1 VLVLNGSASNDVLG
15 QTRRDRY
22 HSRFKRFWDVLK
34 FFPSMLMLVI
44 MPFISKRW
52 KKLEV
57 KWSQSRVRSWF
68 FKKKQRASLL
78 PHDAWAA
85 ICFTMANCS
94 LGFLQEPSPS
104 GPTGAGDGFSDYL
117 KDHPMDRDWL
127 RTRITLSKL
136 DHTIYSWFLLL
147 HAVSPLNYPIIPN
160 PVRLIENNNPKK
172 GPKKQKGSLLNQG
185 CLGSIE

>member
-1 VLVLNGSASNDVLG
+1 
-15 QTRRDRY
+15 
-22 HSRFKRFWDVLK
+22 
-34 FFPSMLMLVI
+34 
-44 MPFISKRW
+44 
-52 KKLEV
+52 
-57 KWSQSRVRSWF
+57 
-68 FKKKQRASLL
+68 
-78 PHDAWAA
+78 
-85 ICFTMANCS
+85 MANCS

-104 GPTGAGDGFSDYL
+104 GPTGAGDGFPDYL

-172 GPKKQKGSLLNQG
+172 GPKKQNGSLLNQG